1 MNFSNI
7 AKELSNSNLSKVINV
22 SQQNRE
28 AEILFSINMNKEEI
42 YRNKKAIFSNT
53 EFKKIFIIYNST
65 NYGHVSNYI
74 NDVEIIKFELEKF
87 KSADT
92 NELSVLFQDS
102 IIIMTNNLFAQIGI
116 EKLSSIYERLPNS
129 VWVIQDYDNHHWI
142 ENSIQASIFADIYF
156 PAHMDG
162 EISLLTK
169 INPNVPCFLPCGSN
183 QWSRSFIDAHQDNL
197 IKVSRQSE
205 PLGKYY
211 FYEKFIHRNKIINS
225 LNKLYKN
232 IGIVGN
238 DFHQLSENE
247 KWNEWISHR
256 YHWIIPTANDLPIRF
271 FDALITGGIPI
282 IPKTLIPYIKLLEI
296 PEDFYKTFTSLDIL
310 EPNNLI
316 NYLNEKSSLNSSESI
331 IERHQFALKHF
342 HIDAIISKAIDTTMQ
357 YYCV

>member
-42 YRNKKAIFSNT
+42 NKNKKSIFFNK
-53 EFKKIFIIYNST
+53 EFKNIFIMHNST
-65 NYGHVSNYI
+65 NYGHVSNQI
-74 NDVEIIKFELEKF
+74 NDTRVKKIELEKF
-87 KSADT
+87 KSAGVD
-92 NELSVLFQDS
+92 ELSDLFQDS
-102 IIIMTNNLFAQIGI
+102 AIMMTNNLFAQIGI
-116 EKLSSIYERLPNS
+116 DKLSTIYEKIPNS

-142 ENSIQASIFADIYF
+142 ENSIQASVFADIYF

-162 EISLLTK
+162 EISLFTK
-169 INPNVPCFLPCGSN
+169 INPNVPFFLPCGSN
-183 QWSRSFIDAHQDNL
+183 QWSKSFIDSHQDDL

-211 FYEKFIHRNKIINS
+211 FYEKFIHRNKVINS
-225 LNKLYKN
+225 LNKAYQS

-238 DFHQLSENE
+238 DFHQRSEVE
-247 KWNEWISHR
+247 KWNEWIAHR

-282 IPKTLIPYIKLLEI
+282 IPKTLIPYVSFLKI
-296 PEDFYKTFTSLDIL
+296 PETFYKTFSSLDIL
-310 EPNNLI
+310 EPNNFI
-316 NYLNEKSSLNSSESI
+316 NDLNEISEINCTESI
-331 IERHQFALKHF
+331 MERHQFALKNF
-342 HIDAIISKAIDTTMQ
+342 HVDAILSKAIDTIKS
-357 YYCV
+357 YYCA